1 MSDFGFRISDF
12 GFSLGPRARLM
23 GGSTMTKGRPM
34 PCTVALT
41 GGLAS
46 GKSTVARMLDARGVP
61 VFDADVAVHE
71 LYRPGREGALA
82 VTELFGPAVLDAEG
96 GVDRRELA
104 ERVLSD
110 PEARSRL
117 ETTIH
122 PMVRRQVAAWLSSLG
137 SEPIAV
143 VEAALLVETGSYRD
157 YDVLVVVWCEPEQQ
171 FERAPARGVPRDRAR
186 QLLAAQS
193 PLDRKRQL
201 ADVVVDNRG
210 TLEDLEDEVNR
221 AYSQIQRYCASSTAD
236 HRL

>member
-1 MSDFGFRISDF
+1 
-12 GFSLGPRARLM
+12 M
-23 GGSTMTKGRPM
+23 GESTMMKGRPI
-34 PCTVALT
+34 PCSVALT

-46 GKSTVARMLDARGVP
+46 GKSTVAGILDARGIP

-71 LYRPGREGALA
+71 LYRPGRKGALA

-104 ERVLSD
+104 ELVLDDS
-110 PEARSRL
+110 EARSRL
-117 ETTIH
+117 EAAIH
-122 PMVRRQVAAWLSSLG
+122 PMVRRQVAAWLGSLG

-171 FERAPARGVPRDRAR
+171 FERAIARGVPRERAR
-186 QLLAAQS
+186 LLLAAQT

-210 TLEDLEDEVNR
+210 SLEDLEDEVNR

-236 HRL
+236 HRQ

>member
-1 MSDFGFRISDF
+1 
-12 GFSLGPRARLM
+12 
-23 GGSTMTKGRPM
+23 MTKGRLA
-34 PCTVALT
+34 PCTVGLT

-61 VFDADVAVHE
+61 VFDADEEVHE
-71 LYRPGREGALA
+71 LYRSGHEGAHA
-82 VTELFGPAVLDAEG
+82 VSELFGPTVLDADG
-96 GVDRRELA
+96 GVDRSALA

-122 PMVRRQVAAWLSSLG
+122 PMVRRQVTAWLVSLG
-137 SEPIAV
+137 SESIAV

-171 FERAPARGVPRDRAR
+171 FERALARGVPRDRAQR
-186 QLLAAQS
+186 LLAAQT
-193 PLDRKRQL
+193 PLNQKRQL

-210 TLEDLEDEVNR
+210 NLEDLEDEVNR
-221 AYSQIQRYCASSTAD
+221 AYSEIQRRCSNNRHSPGAD
-236 HRL
+236 DSL

>member
-1 MSDFGFRISDF
+1 M
-12 GFSLGPRARLM
+12 
-23 GGSTMTKGRPM
+23 KGWSM

-46 GKSTVARMLDARGVP
+46 GKSTVARILDAQRVP

-71 LYRPGREGALA
+71 LYRPGQKGARA

-104 ERVLSD
+104 KRVLSD

-117 ETTIH
+117 ETAIH
-122 PMVRRQVAAWLSSLG
+122 PLVRRRVATWLG
-137 SEPIAV
+137 SIDNESIAV

-171 FERAPARGVPRDRAR
+171 FARALARGVPRDRAR
-186 QLLAAQS
+186 GLLAAQI
-193 PLDRKRQL
+193 PLDQKRRL
-201 ADVVVDNRG
+201 ADVVVDNSG
-210 TLEDLEDEVNR
+210 NLEDLEDEVNQ
-221 AYSQIQRYCASSTAD
+221 AYSEIQRCCNGNRHSPAVKD
-236 HRL
+236 RL

>member
-1 MSDFGFRISDF
+1 
-12 GFSLGPRARLM
+12 
-23 GGSTMTKGRPM
+23 M
-34 PCTVALT
+34 PCTVGLT

-46 GKSTVARMLDARGVP
+46 GKSTVAQMLDARGIP

-71 LYRPGREGALA
+71 LYRAGCAGARA
-82 VTELFGPAVLDAEG
+82 VTELFGPEILDGKG
-96 GVDRRELA
+96 GVDRQKLA

-110 PEARSRL
+110 AEARSRL
-117 ETTIH
+117 ETAIH
-122 PMVRRQVAAWLSSLG
+122 PLVRRQVAAWLGSLG

-171 FERAPARGVPRDRAR
+171 FERALVRGVPRDRAR
-186 QLLAAQS
+186 RFLAAQT

-210 TLEDLEDEVNR
+210 NLEDLEDEVNR
-221 AYSQIQRYCASSTAD
+221 AYSEIQDYCTGHRPSSIAD
-236 HRL
+236 HGL

>member
-1 MSDFGFRISDF
+1 
-12 GFSLGPRARLM
+12 
-23 GGSTMTKGRPM
+23 MTKDRIM

-71 LYRPGREGALA
+71 LYRPGHEGVRA
-82 VTELFGPAVLDAEG
+82 VSELFGLTVLDADG
-96 GVDRRELA
+96 GVDRPALA
-104 ERVLSD
+104 ERVLDDS
-110 PEARSRL
+110 EARSRL

-122 PMVRRQVAAWLSSLG
+122 PMVRRQVTAWLGSLG
-137 SEPIAV
+137 SESIAV

-171 FERAPARGVPRDRAR
+171 FERALARGVPRNRAR
-186 QLLAAQS
+186 RLLAAQL
-193 PLDRKRQL
+193 PLEQKRQL

-210 TLEDLEDEVNR
+210 NLEDLENEVNR
-221 AYSQIQRYCASSTAD
+221 AYSEIQRRCSGIRHSPTAEEN
-236 HRL
+236 R